1 MSVLRISLGDF
12 DFGAANSL
20 TTEENI
26 LFWLI
31 WFIIVCMT
39 CIIFLNF
46 IIAEASESYARVK
59 EKLTEEIFKAK
70 AALVTEA
77 ELMHPDWAKT
87 PEMLPQYVVIRVM
100 DT

>member
-1 MSVLRISLGDF
+1 
-12 DFGAANSL
+12 
-20 TTEENI
+20 
-26 LFWLI
+26 
-31 WFIIVCMT
+31 MT

-59 EKLTEEIFKAK
+59 DRLDEEIVKAK

-87 PEMLPQYVVIRVM
+87 KDMLPQYVIIRHM

>member
-1 MSVLRISLGDF
+1 
-12 DFGAANSL
+12 
-20 TTEENI
+20 
-26 LFWLI
+26 
-31 WFIIVCMT
+31 MT

-59 EKLTEEIFKAK
+59 ERLDEEIYKAK

-77 ELMHPDWAKT
+77 ELMHPDCAKT
-87 PEMLPQYVVIRVM
+87 KEMLPQYVVIRHM